1 MGKHGNLSEVA
12 QRTQQPSEEAQEQM
26 EEAASEPTKRLNANV
41 PVSLHRAVRMEAA
54 RREIDMKTVMIE
66 ALEEYLPNY
75 SNE

>member
-12 QRTQQPSEEAQEQM
+12 QRTQQPSEQAQEQM

-41 PVSLHRAVRMEAA
+41 PESLHRAVRMEAV
-54 RREIDMKTVMIE
+54 RQDTNMKTVLIE

-75 SNE
+75 SGE